1 MQALRSSQTTVVS
14 IVSVYERILVAL
26 MFGMNI
32 EKINWKMAQREIEAE
47 DQDDPVILGFK
58 ALLLHPSVFPS
69 TLLQKNEV
77 EFHTV
82 WSEAEKVGLTEEA
95 DSGNV
100 FAQWLRGMYAD
111 IFEHNYDKA
120 KRYHTLAANQG
131 FALSQNS
138 LGKLYEKLGD
148 VEISDDEYQ
157 GDQNYDT
164 AIEYY
169 ELSANQGHADAQYN
183 LAIMYEPDFEQMKP
197 YLEQAANQQHP
208 EALFYLGN
216 PCMESDV
223 VELDFEMAKKCFERA
238 AMWGHAK
245 ALEKLVFLFIEYRKK
260 LHLEE
265 TFWCCWYEIRR
276 KVYEQAAEQGHA
288 DAQYNLGLL
297 YYFQDNGEVDYIKAR
312 YYFEQAANQAEQG
325 DADAQCNLGV
335 LYGFGDGVEQ
345 GIEQDYGKAQ
355 HYYELAASQGD
366 ANSQCKLGHLYY
378 ECKGV
383 EQDYNK
389 ARHYYEL
396 AANQGKASAQNNLG
410 NIYREGLG
418 VEQDY
423 NKARYFYELAA
434 EQVNTHAQSKN
445 LGDLYLTQLKT
456 ITKQFYCGQMSRDGK
471 STEQEL
477 D

>member
-1 MQALRSSQTTVVS
+1 
-14 IVSVYERILVAL
+14 

-169 ELSANQGHADAQYN
+169 ELAANQGHADAQYN

-216 PCMESDV
+216 LYMESDV
-223 VELDFEMAKKCFERA
+223 VERDFEMAQKCFENCSQPGTCQGNGETYLSRPGTQTGA
-238 AMWGHAK
+238 F
-245 ALEKLVFLFIEYRKK
+245 FLPTYP
-260 LHLEE
+260 
-265 TFWCCWYEIRR
+265 EIR
-276 KVYEQAAEQGHA
+276 VPPTNPVTNVQG
-288 DAQYNLGLL
+288 
-297 YYFQDNGEVDYIKAR
+297 R
-312 YYFEQAANQAEQG
+312 
-325 DADAQCNLGV
+325 
-335 LYGFGDGVEQ
+335 
-345 GIEQDYGKAQ
+345 
-355 HYYELAASQGD
+355 S
-366 ANSQCKLGHLYY
+366 
-378 ECKGV
+378 
-383 EQDYNK
+383 
-389 ARHYYEL
+389 
-396 AANQGKASAQNNLG
+396 
-410 NIYREGLG
+410 
-418 VEQDY
+418 
-423 NKARYFYELAA
+423 
-434 EQVNTHAQSKN
+434 
-445 LGDLYLTQLKT
+445 
-456 ITKQFYCGQMSRDGK
+456 TKHTLFV
-471 STEQEL
+471 
-477 D
+477 